1 MSGRGGGRGGWRGR
15 GRGAAGGPVA
25 RDDEGKPLEVEQSGP
40 PKLYPDLPSLP
51 SKPEL
56 SSKDER
62 LLTRR
67 HLLLDYYRSL
77 FSPYYLEFQVS
88 RNESVEEQI
97 RKYNGAQEVKQKPK
111 RPKLTQV
118 LSLEPRYF
126 PAELYSSVQQ
136 RQSVKA
142 QSSEAQ
148 SAFFRR
154 TAAAEGLSRLD
165 QLAKLESAAGEAG
178 GKTDGPEGESKK
190 GGEAAQ
196 EEEEDILEEQDDEE
210 FDEEDDY
217 YQGEAFDDD
226 DGYDDPYDDGDGEAF
241 F

>member
-136 RQSVKA
+136 RYVQVTFGGIRTKPCLLKSNVDLTCRRSSCGCSSPTQS
-142 QSSEAQ
+142 
-148 SAFFRR
+148 
-154 TAAAEGLSRLD
+154 
-165 QLAKLESAAGEAG
+165 
-178 GKTDGPEGESKK
+178 
-190 GGEAAQ
+190 
-196 EEEEDILEEQDDEE
+196 
-210 FDEEDDY
+210 
-217 YQGEAFDDD
+217 YQPFEL
-226 DGYDDPYDDGDGEAF
+226 
-241 F
+241 